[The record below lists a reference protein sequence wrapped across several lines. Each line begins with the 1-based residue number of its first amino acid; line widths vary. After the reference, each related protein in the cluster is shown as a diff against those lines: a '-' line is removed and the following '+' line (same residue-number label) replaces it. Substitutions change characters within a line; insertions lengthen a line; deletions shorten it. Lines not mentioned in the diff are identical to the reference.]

1 MCSITVH
8 SLSWITDET
17 AAGRMHPGWQPGSLS
32 FNFTAFVLFLFTS
45 LIFPLFGALNSFR
58 HSHLTLE
65 RKRGKCWS
73 CRKDHYSII
82 PLMQCN
88 EATTFSFLSFCGKKF
103 CDKLCPVLDWHR
115 FLWSSQKKWRSRHV
129 SRIGEIRT
137 SAPRQSENKV
147 HASWKYWV
155 LKHRSKCEWCP
166 VSLLI
171 FI

>member
-1 MCSITVH
+1 MCRLCRLCTSSSAQQIKRWKCFPQTKQKNADVQDH
-8 SLSWITDET
+8 GAQLELDH
-17 AAGRMHPGWQPGSLS
+17 RRDCGWQPGSLS

-58 HSHLTLE
+58 PSHLTLE

-129 SRIGEIRT
+129 SRDR
-137 SAPRQSENKV
+137 RD
-147 HASWKYWV
+147 
-155 LKHRSKCEWCP
+155 
-166 VSLLI
+166 
-171 FI
+171 